1 MQSVRVLLDILVYS
15 TTSALSPVPKVAR
28 LGPAGSL
35 AASATA
41 IDVSLAVMVAVRVV
55 FGLLSML
62 SQNILDLFAGGV
74 VQFSIITPVIG
85 V

>member
-1 MQSVRVLLDILVYS
+1 MQSARVLLDILVYS

-55 FGLLSML
+55 FGLLSMPGYIIDCAISRYHL
-62 SQNILDLFAGGV
+62 LVI
-74 VQFSIITPVIG
+74 VQTP
-85 V
+85 